1 MNGNKG
7 FKRGFDQIRKII
19 VLTSNPTFNIKTNR
33 RGRYY
38 STGKYFSNWNNCGSY
53 RKKSL

>member
-38 STGKYFSNWNNCGSY
+38 STGKYFSYWNNCGSY
-53 RKKSL
+53 LKKSY